1 MKEYDPLSG
10 EMFVFLNRRRM
21 QMKIWYG
28 KAVDSCY
35 TTSGWNQGC
44 LSNRRQKVQEVYAG
58 MMVEGV
64 VMRADKGANGSVFR
78 RQNGHEEF

>member
-1 MKEYDPLSG
+1 MWGLEKQQKYWLCSGNMRRCFDSLSGLIRSEMKEYDPLSG

-44 LSNRRQKVQEVYAG
+44 LSNRR
-58 MMVEGV
+58 
-64 VMRADKGANGSVFR
+64 
-78 RQNGHEEF
+78 